1 MKSDAKKTDTGTK
14 KKFTLRQKVIVAL
27 GAVLCLVVIVFAS
40 AYGVFLHYYNKMNIS
55 SLNDNDEIV
64 TAIDYEEDEINEKD
78 LSEEERAQLD
88 QFFEDANSTE
98 DNKSDDAAIEIIK
111 ENNSDVTNILLLG
124 IDSRKRNV
132 TRSRTDTMVILS
144 IDKKNKK
151 LVMTSVLRD
160 TYVTIPGVG
169 RNRLNAANIFGGQ
182 KLLFKTFEENFDI
195 HLEKYVQIDF
205 YNFIKLVDAVGGVDM
220 KLSAAEIKV
229 MNKTYIP
236 YIDVSLN
243 KKRNANLI
251 KQNSTGIYHLN
262 GIQALAY
269 SRVRY
274 VGTDF
279 ARTERQRKVMAEII
293 KKTKKL
299 SVSEINDLADIVLP
313 MITTNLSKGEVMS
326 LLLNAKEYLNY
337 SIVNGRMPIDGSYK
351 YMTIR
356 GASVLGVNF
365 DKNKRYWYKLVYG
378 KN

>member
-1 MKSDAKKTDTGTK
+1 
-14 KKFTLRQKVIVAL
+14 
-27 GAVLCLVVIVFAS
+27 
-40 AYGVFLHYYNKMNIS
+40 MNIS